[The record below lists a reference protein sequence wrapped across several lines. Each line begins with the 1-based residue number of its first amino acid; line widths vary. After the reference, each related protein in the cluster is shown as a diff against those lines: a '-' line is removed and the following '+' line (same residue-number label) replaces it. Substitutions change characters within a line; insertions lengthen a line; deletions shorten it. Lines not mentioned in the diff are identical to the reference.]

1 MAGNLTSRR
10 VEAAPPGRH
19 SDGRGLLLVV
29 KPGGGRSWVFRYQRD
44 GKRAEIGLGAWPEV
58 SLAQARKLA
67 FEAQQAVAQGRDISA
82 ERQRDRA
89 TPTVREA
96 LQAWTGKRAGQWR
109 GGLEGKTA
117 RQVLPPF
124 EQHAPALL
132 RRKVKDLSEPEIARA
147 MAPIVRSRSEV
158 ARKML
163 DRLRLALRL
172 ARAQGFCGPLDWET
186 VREMLPDGRPA
197 VRHHAAMPLAEVPAF
212 CSELA
217 ERDTMAARC
226 LLFAILTAARSGE
239 ARGACWQEMDLQ
251 ARVWRVPASRMKAG
265 RAHEVP
271 LSAAALRLLERAKAD
286 AEALWPG
293 TEWCFPSAQ
302 TGRPLTDPGVA
313 KLARPAGATVH
324 GFRSCFRDW
333 CAEVGIDR
341 ETAEMALAHAAEGG
355 RTEAA
360 YRRTTALERRRT
372 VMEAWAGFVTGE
384 AGATVLPFRREV
396 A

>member
-1 MAGNLTSRR
+1 MAGRLTARK
-10 VEAAPPGRH
+10 VEAAAAGRH
-19 SDGRGLLLVV
+19 SDGRGLILVV
-29 KPGGGRSWVFRYQRD
+29 KPGGGRSWLFRYQRD
-44 GKRAEIGLGAWPEV
+44 GKRAEIGLGAWPGV
-58 SLAQARKLA
+58 SLAQARQLA
-67 FEAQQAVAQGRDISA
+67 FEMQRAVAQGRDLAA
-82 ERQRDRA
+82 ERQRERA
-89 TPTVREA
+89 APTVREA
-96 LQAWTGKRAGQWR
+96 LEAWIGKRAGQWR
-109 GGLEGKTA
+109 GGREGKTA

-132 RRKVKDLSEPEIARA
+132 RRKVKDLSEPAIART
-147 MAPIVRSRSEV
+147 MAPLVRSRPEL

-186 VREMLPDGRPA
+186 VKEMLPDGRPS
-197 VRHHAAMPLAEVPAF
+197 VRHHAAMALGDVPAF

-226 LLFAILTAARSGE
+226 LFFAILTAARSGE
-239 ARGACWQEMDLQ
+239 ARGACWQEIDWE

-271 LSAAALRLLERAKAD
+271 LSAAALKLLERAKAD

-293 TEWCFPSAQ
+293 TGWCFPSPQ
-302 TGRPLTDPGVA
+302 TGRPLTDPGIA
-313 KLARPAGATVH
+313 TLARSAGATVH
-324 GFRSCFRDW
+324 GFRSCFRSW
-333 CAEVGIDR
+333 CAEAGIDR
-341 ETAEMALAHAAEGG
+341 EVAEMALAHAAEGG

-360 YRRTTALERRRT
+360 YRRTSALERRRA
-372 VMEAWAGFVTGE
+372 VMDAWGRYCTGE
-384 AGATVLPFRREV
+384 GAGVVRLVPA